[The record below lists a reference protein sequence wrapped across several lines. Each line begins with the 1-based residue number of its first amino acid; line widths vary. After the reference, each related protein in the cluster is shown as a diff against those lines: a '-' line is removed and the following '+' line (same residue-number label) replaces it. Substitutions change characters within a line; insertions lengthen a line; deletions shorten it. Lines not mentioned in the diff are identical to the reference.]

1 MMPFQQPWRDYRA
14 GDLFYG
20 VAAPNKGRNVV
31 IETLAV
37 NGKLRANDVVTIDR
51 YDILADARGSSVNGN
66 PLRHDPDFISSLQA
80 NPKYK
85 DVVGTDLTDATVWM
99 ADPTKT
105 TAIAKR
111 KCKGGLDYITR
122 HTQYHIHFCLQD
134 LDLVQAASKSYDG
147 KKGGS
152 PDAPKGQRDGVQSM
166 HKMRSITGA
175 ELRWVYRNRR
185 DPLVMSKIQFWN
197 GFPMP
202 YRCPP
207 PWSDPSQP
215 DEVRGA
221 WSCYFPTNEVW

>member
-1 MMPFQQPWRDYRA
+1 MPFQAPWRDYQA

-31 IETLAV
+31 IQTLAV
-37 NGKLRANDVVTIDR
+37 NGKLNPNDVVTIDQ

-66 PLRHDPDFISSLQA
+66 PLKHDQDFITALQA

-85 DVVGTDLTDATVWM
+85 TIVGTDLTDGSLWKAAPAM
-99 ADPTKT
+99 T

-122 HTQYHIHFCLQD
+122 HTQYHVHFCLQD
-134 LDLVQAASKSYDG
+134 LDLVQAASKSYHG
-147 KKGGS
+147 SKGGKADD
-152 PDAPKGQRDGVQSM
+152 PQGQRDGVHSM
-166 HKMRSITGA
+166 FKMRSITGA

-185 DPLVMSKIQFWN
+185 DPLVMGKIQFWD
-197 GFPMP
+197 GSPMP

-207 PWSDPSQP
+207 PWDDLNQP
-215 DEVRGA
+215 QDVRSA
-221 WSCYFPTNEVW
+221 WSCYFPTHEVW